1 MEELVEMPD
10 HTTIDVEYFVGR
22 QSAKAWLVS
31 GEEMYKKLVRLH
43 FGMTY
48 KTLMKL
54 KKQVKTNGN
63 ENIQPLTPQNVKRGK
78 MRLILCSTSLKL
90 IFSDKSFY

>member
-22 QSAKAWLVS
+22 QSAKVWLVS

-43 FGMTY
+43 FGVTY

-63 ENIQPLTPQNVKRGK
+63 ENIQPLTPQNVQEREDEVDT
-78 MRLILCSTSLKL
+78 MFDFSEAY
-90 IFSDKSFY
+90 IFR

>member
-22 QSAKAWLVS
+22 QSAKVWLVS
-31 GEEMYKKLVRLH
+31 GEEMHKKLVRLH
-43 FGMTY
+43 FGVTY

-63 ENIQPLTPQNVKRGK
+63 ENIQPLTPQNVQEREDEVDT
-78 MRLILCSTSLKL
+78 MFDFSEAY
-90 IFSDKSFY
+90 IFR

>member
-22 QSAKAWLVS
+22 QSAKVWLVS

-43 FGMTY
+43 FGVTY

-54 KKQVKTNGN
+54 KKQVKTNRN
-63 ENIQPLTPQNVKRGK
+63 ENIQPLTPQNVQEREDEVDT
-78 MRLILCSTSLKL
+78 MFDFSEAY
-90 IFSDKSFY
+90 IFR

>member
-22 QSAKAWLVS
+22 QSAKVWLVS

-43 FGMTY
+43 FGVTY

-63 ENIQPLTPQNVKRGK
+63 ENIQPLTLQNVQEREDEVDT
-78 MRLILCSTSLKL
+78 MFNFSEAY
-90 IFSDKSFY
+90 IFR

>member
-1 MEELVEMPD
+1 VEELVEMPD

-22 QSAKAWLVS
+22 QSAKVWLVS

-43 FGMTY
+43 FGVTY

-63 ENIQPLTPQNVKRGK
+63 ENIQPLTPQNVQEREDEVDT
-78 MRLILCSTSLKL
+78 MFDFSEAY
-90 IFSDKSFY
+90 IFR

>member
-1 MEELVEMPD
+1 
-10 HTTIDVEYFVGR
+10 
-22 QSAKAWLVS
+22 
-31 GEEMYKKLVRLH
+31 MYKKLVRLH

-63 ENIQPLTPQNVKRGK
+63 ENIQPLTPQNVQEREDEVDT
-78 MRLILCSTSLKL
+78 MFDFSEAY
-90 IFSDKSFY
+90 IFR